1 MSTNPNNDWSNNYQT
16 FEKEEREEMHKS
28 NLLWLYNIIDWID
41 FGLVFAIIF
50 YVGRT
55 FRAVGFPF
63 EYLIENIAQNAG
75 LIFIEF
81 PPSVVGLLLC
91 VASLVV
97 SISAIIV
104 SRLIHRS
111 GAHRSRLRLI
121 GRYIMWG
128 IWIPIDIY
136 FLVVYAIGLIG

>member
-1 MSTNPNNDWSNNYQT
+1 MNNDVFTVEQEEN
-16 FEKEEREEMHKS
+16 EKS
-28 NLLWLYNIIDWID
+28 DLLQLYNIIDWID

-50 YVGRT
+50 YVGNA
-55 FRAVGFPF
+55 FRDTAFTYAFRDTDFVFYSIGD
-63 EYLIENIAQNAG
+63 LVQSSGVNIFD
-75 LIFIEF
+75 L
-81 PPSVVGLLLC
+81 PPSMLGLLLC

-104 SRLIHRS
+104 SRLIHKT
-111 GAHRSRLRLI
+111 GAHRSRVRLI

-136 FLVVYAIGLIG
+136 FLVVYAVGLIG